1 VGAGREVRQVAMRRT
16 IHDIRSGFTLMEML
30 LVTGLLAI
38 LSALVLPPMIQD
50 IEQSRL
56 PDSANQM
63 RALLRLTRGYAVMDG
78 RRYRVRF
85 LEEGEST
92 EPDEGEIRYDPR
104 QPVVEWEPEP
114 LSEPGKFVPV
124 LAPWTQSDVLR
135 KGVRCLEIRLG
146 KPTIESL
153 RKNDTEQQEILV
165 EDLPGEADEQYPP
178 LYFEPDG
185 TTEWA
190 TFVLTN
196 APLSAGETADEID
209 PEEYPIIE
217 VILDGV
223 SGLAW
228 LQRPLYDE
236 ELDMLEENGWPPVF
250 RRDFLDERMLTE
262 DDVIEIQESLVRK
275 K

>member
-1 VGAGREVRQVAMRRT
+1 MRRT
-16 IHDIRSGFTLMEML
+16 IHDIRDGFTLMEML

-50 IEQSRL
+50 IERSRL

-63 RALLRLTRGYAVMDG
+63 RSLLRLTRGYAVMDG

-85 LEEGEST
+85 LEEGESA
-92 EPDEGEIRYDPR
+92 EPRDANIVYDPR

-114 LSEPGKFVPV
+114 LSEPGTFVPV
-124 LAPWTQSDVLR
+124 LASWAQSDVLR

-146 KPTIESL
+146 KPTVESL
-153 RKNDTEQQEILV
+153 RKNDTERHEMLV
-165 EDLPGEADEQYPP
+165 EDLLGEADERYPP

-185 TTEWA
+185 STEWA
-190 TFVLTN
+190 TFVLTS
-196 APLSAGETADEID
+196 APPSAGERADEID
-209 PEEYPIIE
+209 PLEYPVIE

-228 LQRPLYDE
+228 LQRPLQDE
-236 ELDMLEENGWPPVF
+236 ELDMLEENNWPPVF
-250 RRDFLDERMLTE
+250 RRDFLNERVLTE
-262 DDVIEIQESLVRK
+262 NDVIEIQESLVRK
-275 K
+275 R